1 MNAVSIGPFAF
12 DAERFAAI
20 AGMVVF
26 LAVATVLASR
36 VDDRLGR
43 WSTWTALV
51 GLLAARLAHVLRHLE
66 SFASEPWRILALWQ
80 GGFSWAGGAAG
91 VTLMM
96 VVLFLRSR
104 RLIGWGAASVTA
116 GVVAATA
123 AVAFTYSGTQIAPVT
138 STFRTLAGTESPI
151 GGTGRPAVLNLW
163 ATWCPPCRREL
174 PMMAQLAATTSN
186 VDFVFANQGEPSET
200 VAAYL
205 LGENLELSN
214 VMLDPQLLLSRHY
227 SAVGLPATLFLAADG
242 TLAGSHLGEISREVL
257 AQKIQELETLEGISE

>member
-1 MNAVSIGPFAF
+1 MNAVALGPFAF

-26 LAVATVLASR
+26 LAVATVFAHR
-36 VDDRLGR
+36 IDNRLGR
-43 WSTWTALV
+43 WWTWTALV
-51 GLLAARLAHVLRHLE
+51 GLATARLAHVLPHLE

-91 VTLMM
+91 VAVMM
-96 VVLFLRSR
+96 VVLFQRSR
-104 RLIGWGAASVTA
+104 RLLGWAAASVAA
-116 GVVAATA
+116 GVVAAIVTM
-123 AVAFTYSGTQIAPVT
+123 AFTYSNTPIPPVT

-151 GGTGRPAVLNLW
+151 GGAGRPVVLNLW

-174 PMMAQLAATTSN
+174 PMMAELAATTSD
-186 VDFVFANQGEPSET
+186 VDFVFANQGEPSAT
-200 VAAYL
+200 VSAYL
-205 LGENLELSN
+205 LGEKLELSG
-214 VMLDPQLLLSRHY
+214 VVLDPQLLLSRHY

-257 AQKIQELETLEGISE
+257 AQKIQELKTQEGISE